1 MMELTA
7 QPFFGFMLCIGTYTL
22 GLAIR
27 KRFNHTLVNPLL
39 ISSALIISILLI
51 FDIPLENFMQGG
63 NVITMFLAPAT
74 AALAVSMYRQLDVI
88 KKNLIPIL
96 VGSVVGSGTAILSVI
111 LFCKLFGFT
120 PEVTASLI
128 PKSITIAF
136 ASKLS
141 PILGGVVPIT
151 AAAISITGNFG
162 ALAAPLLEKIFRVNN
177 PIATGLAVGAAS
189 HALGTSRA
197 IEMGEVEGSVSGIAV
212 GLCGL
217 ITIIIGIFL

>member
-1 MMELTA
+1 MMELTS
-7 QPFFGFMLCIGTYTL
+7 QPFFGFMLCIGTYAL

-27 KRFNHTLVNPLL
+27 KRFNYTLVNPLL
-39 ISSALIISILLI
+39 IASAIIISILLI

-88 KKNLIPIL
+88 RKNLIPIL
-96 VGSVVGSGTAILSVI
+96 VGSIVGSSTAIVSVI
-111 LFCKLFGFT
+111 LFCKLFNFT

-151 AAAISITGNFG
+151 AAAISITGNLG
-162 ALAAPLLEKIFRVNN
+162 ALAAPLLAKVFRVGN